1 MKMPAFDYAAPE
13 TLAEALQILSSRRGE
28 ARVLAGGQSLLP
40 LLAFRMAAP
49 TLLVDLRKVPAL
61 DRIAVSPQGVELGAM
76 VRWCDI
82 EESEALKRAHP
93 LLVAATAH
101 VAHYPIRNRGTVG
114 GSLAHADFA
123 AELPGVAVA
132 CDAEIV
138 AVRSGGARRI
148 PARGFFEAPLT
159 SALLEDEVITALVL
173 PAWPDARR
181 WGFREFARQRGGFP
195 LVGVAVYYD
204 EVDPFLGESVNFNA
218 GATFQPNGRFS
229 ESVDY
234 TRIVFDRPATGARV
248 YTVHLVNTR
257 TTFQFSKST
266 AARAIVQY
274 DSNEGRVLTDFLGSY
289 EPRPGTVLYA
299 GYGSLYQKRGY
310 ENDEWVDGEG
320 LYLTT
325 RRGLFLKASYLY
337 RF

>member
-1 MKMPAFDYAAPE
+1 MKMPAFDYAAPQ
-13 TLAEALQILSSRRGE
+13 TLAEALEILSSRRGE

-49 TLLVDLRKVPAL
+49 ALLVDLRKVPAL

-82 EESEALKRAHP
+82 EESEALQRAHP

-148 PARGFFEAPLT
+148 PARELFEAPLT
-159 SALLEDEVITALVL
+159 AALLEDEVITALVL
-173 PAWPDARR
+173 PPWPGARR
-181 WGFREFARQRGGFP
+181 WGYREFARQRGGFP
-195 LVGVAVYYD
+195 LAGVAVYYD
-204 EVDPFLGESVNFNA
+204 EIDGKAANAHLAVIGAHSRLERLAAAEDALNGQRVTKDAIDAVADAAAAAIDPVDDIDGSA
-218 GATFQPNGRFS
+218 AYR
-229 ESVDY
+229 
-234 TRIVFDRPATGARV
+234 RA
-248 YTVHLVNTR
+248 LVR
-257 TTFQFSKST
+257 AM
-266 AARAIVQY
+266 AARALE
-274 DSNEGRVLTDFLGSY
+274 DSVERAV
-289 EPRPGTVLYA
+289 EAR
-299 GYGSLYQKRGY
+299 
-310 ENDEWVDGEG
+310 
-320 LYLTT
+320 
-325 RRGLFLKASYLY
+325 
-337 RF
+337 

>member
-13 TLAEALQILSSRRGE
+13 SLADALEILSRRRGE

-49 TLLVDLRKVPAL
+49 ALLVDLRKVPAL

-82 EESEALKRAHP
+82 EQSEALKNAHP

-138 AVRSGGARRI
+138 AVRSGGTRRI
-148 PARGFFEAPLT
+148 PARDFFEAPLT
-159 SALLEDEVITALVL
+159 AALLEDEVITALIL
-173 PAWPDARR
+173 PHWPPERR
-181 WGFREFARQRGGFP
+181 WGYREFARQRGGFP
-195 LVGVAVYYD
+195 LAGVAVYYD
-204 EVDPFLGESVNFNA
+204 EVEGRASGAHLTVIAAHTRLERLSAAEGALNGRSMTDDVIEAVAGVAA
-218 GATFQPNGRFS
+218 GAIDP
-229 ESVDY
+229 VDD
-234 TRIVFDRPATGARV
+234 IDGPAPYRRA
-248 YTVHLVNTR
+248 LVR
-257 TTFQFSKST
+257 AM
-266 AARAIVQY
+266 AARALE
-274 DSNEGRVLTDFLGSY
+274 DSRTRKA
-289 EPRPGTVLYA
+289 EPR
-299 GYGSLYQKRGY
+299 
-310 ENDEWVDGEG
+310 
-320 LYLTT
+320 
-325 RRGLFLKASYLY
+325 
-337 RF
+337 